1 MSENLREELRNARV
15 LTSLVA
21 NHVGV
26 KRNDFDFESAM
37 KTKSRFE
44 SKKKTFTK
52 QKSINIQLTL
62 QGNYM
67 ICN

>member
-26 KRNDFDFESAM
+26 KSNDFDFESAM

-44 SKKKTFTK
+44 SKKTFTK

>member
-44 SKKKTFTK
+44 SKKNFYKTK
-52 QKSINIQLTL
+52 INKHTINLAR
-62 QGNYM
+62 
-67 ICN
+67 